1 MRRFPLALA
10 LAALLAASSVSA
22 LAAPLPPA
30 PPAVRYELVS
40 EYSVE
45 RLNAILTKEL
55 ADFSPFAVSYPPAQN
70 GVRLYKVFYQTV
82 IPEQGNKPTMATGL
96 LAVPQTAH
104 KTLPVVSYQHGTVF
118 TKTAVPSHPEES
130 METRLMIAR
139 FAGQGYLVIGA
150 DYVGKGDSPE
160 PDSYMVKDVTAQ
172 ACLDMLFASRQVCA
186 ALGLTQQRL
195 FLSGW
200 SQGAWATMQFRH
212 KLEDLDIPVAA
223 AATASTPSDLYV
235 LLTRWINNPTS
246 LDASWLPG
254 SPLLFL
260 FAYERYYDLP
270 GLSRAAVKEAYWQTA
285 ADLYENKINWEQASL
300 TLPGTVK
307 ELLRPEFAAQS
318 SMGDSRFY
326 RRLQDNQAYRWRY
339 RTPSRY
345 YYGKIDEVMPPYVAT
360 LPVDYA
366 RTVGGAPAE
375 AVYAGDKADHRG
387 TFLFG
392 VLDQKDW
399 FDSLSAQ

>member
-1 MRRFPLALA
+1 MRRFALVLAVLFS
-10 LAALLAASSVSA
+10 LVSLSA
-22 LAAPLPPA
+22 LAAPLPPGQSS
-30 PPAVRYELVS
+30 VRYEHLGD
-40 EYSVE
+40 YSVE
-45 RLNAILTKEL
+45 RLNAILTQEL
-55 ADFSPFAVSYPPAQN
+55 ADFSPFTISYPPAKN
-70 GVRLYKVFYQTV
+70 AVSLYKVFYETV
-82 IPEQGNKPTMATGL
+82 IPELGNKPTMASGL
-96 LAVPQTAH
+96 IAVPQVVP

-172 ACLDMLFASRQVCA
+172 ACLDMLLASRVVCSD
-186 ALGLTQQRL
+186 LGLTQQGL

-212 KLEDLDIPVAA
+212 KLEILDIPVKAT
-223 AATASTPSDLYV
+223 ATASTPCDLYV

-260 FAYERYYDLP
+260 FAYEHYYDLP
-270 GLSRAAVKEAYWQTA
+270 GLSRAAIKEAYWQA
-285 ADLYENKINWEQASL
+285 AKDLFDNKIDWEQASKK
-300 TLPGTVK
+300 LPATVG
-307 ELLRPEFAAQS
+307 EMLQPEFAAES
-318 SMGDSRFY
+318 SMGASRFY

-366 RTVGGAPAE
+366 KAVGAAPAE
-375 AVYAGDKADHRG
+375 AIYAGDSADHRG

-392 VLDQKDW
+392 VLNQKDW
-399 FDSLSAQ
+399 FDSLNGQ

>member
-1 MRRFPLALA
+1 MRRVALA
-10 LAALLAASSVSA
+10 LGVLFTILSFSA
-22 LAAPLPPA
+22 LAAPLPPGQ
-30 PPAVRYELVS
+30 PSVRYEHLG

-45 RLNAILTKEL
+45 RLNTILTGEL
-55 ADFSPFAVSYPPAQN
+55 ADFSAFKISYPPAKN
-70 GVRLYKVFYQTV
+70 AVSLYKVIYETV
-82 IPEQGNKPTMATGL
+82 IPELGNRPTTASGL
-96 LAVPQTAH
+96 IAVPQTAQ

-139 FAGQGYLVIGA
+139 FAGQGYIVIGA

-160 PDSYMVKDVTAQ
+160 PDSYMVRDVTAQ
-172 ACLDMLFASRQVCA
+172 ACLDMLFASRVVCSD
-186 ALGLTQQRL
+186 LGLTQQGL

-212 KLEDLDIPVAA
+212 KLEILDIPVKA
-223 AATASTPSDLYV
+223 AATASTPSDLYL
-235 LLTRWINNPTS
+235 LLTRWLNNPTS
-246 LDASWLPG
+246 LDAAWLPG
-254 SPLLFL
+254 TPLLFI
-260 FAYERYYDLP
+260 FAYEHYYDLP
-270 GLSRAAVKEAYWQTA
+270 GLSRAAIKDVYWQTA
-285 ADLYENKINWEQASL
+285 KDLYANKIDWEQASK
-300 TLPGTVK
+300 TLPGTVGA
-307 ELLRPEFAAQS
+307 LLRPEFAAES
-318 SMGDSRFY
+318 SMSDSRFY

-366 RTVGGAPAE
+366 QAVGAAPAE
-375 AVYAGDKADHRG
+375 AVYAGDRADHRG

-399 FDSLSAQ
+399 FDSLNAQ

>member
-1 MRRFPLALA
+1 MRRLALA
-10 LAALLAASSVSA
+10 LFLSVLPLTA
-22 LAAPLPPA
+22 QAAPLA
-30 PPAVRYELVS
+30 PVQPTTRYEHIGD
-40 EYSVE
+40 YSVE
-45 RLNAILTKEL
+45 RLNTILTKEL
-55 ADFSPFAVSYPPAQN
+55 AEFSPFAISYPPAKN
-70 GVRLYKVFYQTV
+70 AVSLYKVRYQTV
-82 IPEQGNKPTMATGL
+82 IPERGNTPTTASGL
-96 LAVPQTAH
+96 IAVPQVAH
-104 KTLPVVSYQHGTVF
+104 KNLPVVSYQHGTVF

-172 ACLDMLFASRQVCA
+172 ACLDMLYASREVST
-186 ALGLTQQRL
+186 ALGLTQQNL

-212 KLEDLDIPVAA
+212 KLEELAIPVAA
-223 AATASTPSDLYV
+223 AATASTPCDLYL
-235 LLTRWINNPTS
+235 LLTRWLNNPTS

-254 SPLLFL
+254 TPLLFL
-260 FAYERYYDLP
+260 FSYAHYYDLP
-270 GLSRAAVKEAYWQTA
+270 GLSQAAIQEAYWPTA
-285 ADLYENKINWEQASL
+285 NDLYTNTIDWTQASK

-326 RRLQDNQAYRWRY
+326 RVLQDNAAYRWRSA
-339 RTPSRY
+339 TPSRY

-360 LPVDYA
+360 LPVEYTQ
-366 RTVGGAPAE
+366 TVAGAPAE

-399 FDSLSAQ
+399 FDSINAR

>member
-1 MRRFPLALA
+1 MQKYLLLALA
-10 LAALLAASSVSA
+10 LLAFSSLPARAATLETG
-22 LAAPLPPA
+22 PGP
-30 PPAVRYELVS
+30 VRYEHLGD
-40 EYSVE
+40 YSVE
-45 RLNAILTKEL
+45 RLNKILTEEL
-55 ADFSPFAVSYPPAQN
+55 AAFSAFKVSYPPAQN
-70 GVRLYKVFYQTV
+70 AVSLYKVFYPTV
-82 IPEQGNKPTMATGL
+82 IPELGNKPTTATGL
-96 LAVPQTAH
+96 VAVPKTAG
-104 KTLPVVSYQHGTVF
+104 KALPVVSYQHGTVF

-139 FAGQGYLVIGA
+139 FAGQGYIVIGA

-160 PDSYMVKDVTAQ
+160 PDSYMVKEVTAQ
-172 ACLDMLFASRQVCA
+172 ACLDMLLASRTVCS
-186 ALGLTQQRL
+186 ALGLAQGQL

-212 KLEDLDIPVAA
+212 KLESLDMAVTA
-223 AATASTPSDLYV
+223 AATASTPSDLYL

-260 FAYERYYDLP
+260 HSYEHYYDLP
-270 GLSRAAVKEAYWQTA
+270 GLSRAAIADKWQQTA
-285 ADLYENKINWEQASL
+285 RELYENTIGWEAAAPKL
-300 TLPGTVK
+300 AKTVK
-307 ELLRPEFAAQS
+307 ELLQPEFAAQS
-318 SMGDSRFY
+318 SMGQERFY
-326 RRLQDNQAYRWRY
+326 RVLQGNEAYRWRS

-366 RTVGGAPAE
+366 RTAGAAPAE
-375 AVYAGDKADHRG
+375 AVYAGDEADHRG

-392 VLDQKDW
+392 INDQKAW
-399 FDSLSAQ
+399 FDSLLAK

>member
-1 MRRFPLALA
+1 MRRSVLALFVFLA
-10 LAALLAASSVSA
+10 VGPLAALAG
-22 LAAPLPPA
+22 PFPPV
-30 PPAVRYELVS
+30 PPSVRYEHLAD
-40 EYSVE
+40 YTVE
-45 RLNAILTKEL
+45 RLNTILTEEL
-55 ADFSPFAVSYPPAQN
+55 AAFSTFQISYPPAKN
-70 GVRLYKVFYQTV
+70 AVSLYKVFYQTV
-82 IPEQGNKPTMATGL
+82 IPEQGNQPTTASGL
-96 LAVPQTAH
+96 IAVPQVAQ
-104 KTLPVVSYQHGTVF
+104 KSLPLVSYQHGTVF

-139 FAGQGYLVIGA
+139 FAGQGYIVIGA
-150 DYVGKGDSPE
+150 DYVGKGESPE

-172 ACLDMLFASRQVCA
+172 ACLDMLFAARVVCSG
-186 ALGLTQQRL
+186 LGLTPQGL

-212 KLEDLDIPVAA
+212 KLEGLGIPVKA
-223 AATASTPSDLYV
+223 AATASTPCDLYL

-254 SPLLFL
+254 SPLLFTY
-260 FAYERYYDLP
+260 AYEHYYDLP
-270 GLSRAAVKEAYWQTA
+270 GLSRAVIKEEYWQTA
-285 ADLYENKINWEQASL
+285 KDLYENKIDWEQASKK
-300 TLPGTVK
+300 LPATVGA
-307 ELLRPEFAAQS
+307 LLRPEFAAES
-318 SMGDSRFY
+318 SLGDSRFY
-326 RRLQDNQAYRWRY
+326 RRLQENQAYRWRY

-366 RTVGGAPAE
+366 KAVGAAPAE
-375 AVYAGDKADHRG
+375 ARYAGDRADHRG

>member
-1 MRRFPLALA
+1 MKRFVLALVVLLTGVSLPA
-10 LAALLAASSVSA
+10 LAAS
-22 LAAPLPPA
+22 LPPVQ
-30 PPAVRYELVS
+30 PSVRYEHIGD
-40 EYSVE
+40 YTVE
-45 RLNAILTKEL
+45 RLNTILTKEL
-55 ADFSPFAVSYPPAQN
+55 AAFSTFKISYPPAKN
-70 GVRLYKVFYQTV
+70 AVSLYKVLYETV
-82 IPEQGNKPTMATGL
+82 IPELGNKPTTASGL
-96 LAVPQTAH
+96 IAVPQVAQ

-139 FAGQGYLVIGA
+139 FAGQGYIVIGA
-150 DYVGKGDSPE
+150 DYVGKGESPE

-172 ACLDMLFASRQVCA
+172 ACLDMLFASRVVCSS
-186 ALGLTQQRL
+186 LGCTPQGL

-212 KLEDLDIPVAA
+212 KLEDLAIPVKA
-223 AATASTPSDLYV
+223 AATASTPSDLYL
-235 LLTRWINNPTS
+235 LLTRWLNNPTS

-254 SPLLFL
+254 TPLLFL
-260 FAYERYYDLP
+260 CAYEHYYELP
-270 GLSRAAVKEAYWQTA
+270 GLSRAAIKEEYWQTA
-285 ADLYENKINWEQASL
+285 KDLYENKIDWEQASKK
-300 TLPGTVK
+300 LPGTVR
-307 ELLRPEFAAQS
+307 EFLRPEFAAES

-360 LPVDYA
+360 LPVDYTKA
-366 RTVGGAPAE
+366 VGGAPAE
-375 AVYAGDKADHRG
+375 AVYAGDSADHRG

-399 FDSLSAQ
+399 FDSLNVQ

>member
-1 MRRFPLALA
+1 MKRIVLTLVVLLTVLSPPALA
-10 LAALLAASSVSA
+10 TTPLSPVQSS
-22 LAAPLPPA
+22 
-30 PPAVRYELVS
+30 VRYEHVGD
-40 EYSVE
+40 YTVG
-45 RLNAILTKEL
+45 RLNKILTEEL
-55 ADFSPFAVSYPPAQN
+55 TDFSTVTITYPPAKN
-70 GVRLYKVFYQTV
+70 AVSLYRVFYETV
-82 IPEQGNKPTMATGL
+82 IPELGNKPATASGL
-96 LAVPQTAH
+96 IAVPQVAQ

-139 FAGQGYLVIGA
+139 FAGQGYIVIGA
-150 DYVGKGDSPE
+150 DYVGKGESPE
-160 PDSYMVKDVTAQ
+160 PDGYMVKDVTAQ
-172 ACLDMLFASRQVCA
+172 ACLDMLFASRVVCSD
-186 ALGLTQQRL
+186 LGLTQQGL

-212 KLEDLDIPVAA
+212 KLEILGIPVKA
-223 AATASTPSDLYV
+223 AATASTPCDLYL

-260 FAYERYYDLP
+260 FAYEHYYDLP
-270 GLSRAAVKEAYWQTA
+270 GLSRAAIKETYWQTA
-285 ADLYENKINWEQASL
+285 KDFYENKIGWEQASKK
-300 TLPGTVK
+300 LPGTVK
-307 ELLRPEFAAQS
+307 ELLRPEFAAES

-326 RRLQDNQAYRWRY
+326 RRLQENQAYRWRY
-339 RTPSRY
+339 RTLSRY

-366 RTVGGAPAE
+366 KAVGGAPAE
-375 AVYAGDKADHRG
+375 AVYAGDNADHRG

-392 VLDQKDW
+392 VLDQKNW
-399 FDSLSAQ
+399 FDSLVAQ

>member
-1 MRRFPLALA
+1 MKRFALA
-10 LAALLAASSVSA
+10 LVACFAVLSVSA

-30 PPAVRYELVS
+30 PPSVRYERIG

-45 RLNAILTKEL
+45 RLNAVLTKEL
-55 ADFSPFAVSYPPAQN
+55 ADFSPFAVTYPPAKN
-70 GVRLYKVFYQTV
+70 AVSLYKVWYQTV
-82 IPEQGNKPTMATGL
+82 IPEQGNKPTTATGL
-96 LAVPQTAH
+96 IAVPQTAQ
-104 KTLPVVSYQHGTVF
+104 KSLPVVSYQHGTVF

-139 FAGQGYLVIGA
+139 FAGQGYIVVAA

-160 PDSYMVKDVTAQ
+160 PDSYMVKDVTTQ
-172 ACLDMLFASRQVCA
+172 ACLDMLSASRDVCA
-186 ALGLTQQRL
+186 ALGLAQQHL

-200 SQGAWATMQFRH
+200 SQGAWATMQLRH

-223 AATASTPSDLYV
+223 AATACTPSDLYA
-235 LLTRWINNPTS
+235 LLARWINKPTS

-254 SPLLFL
+254 TPLLFL
-260 FAYERYYDLP
+260 FSYECYYDLP
-270 GLSRAAVKEAYWQTA
+270 GLTRAAVKEAYWQTA
-285 ADLYENKINWEQASL
+285 SDLYANKIDWEQASKS
-300 TLPGTVK
+300 LPGTVK

-360 LPVDYA
+360 LPVEYTQ
-366 RTVGGAPAE
+366 TVGGAPAE
-375 AVYAGDKADHRG
+375 AVYAGDAADHRG

-399 FDSLSAQ
+399 FDSLNAR